1 MANRLTKGKGLFGSL
16 RTSGPIATSGRLT
29 EKRGANTVADG
40 ASMAITAAEFFT
52 DGVVSATPTAA
63 RNIQAPTAAAIIALA
78 KGYAVG
84 DSFEFTLINLAA
96 ATHALTLTV
105 NTGLTIVG
113 SAAVSAASS
122 GTWLVRVASSTTV
135 VCYRK

>member
-16 RTSGPIATSGRLT
+16 RTNGPVRAKRLS
-29 EKRGANTVADG
+29 EVRAANTVADG
-40 ASMAITAAEFFT
+40 ASMTISAAQFYT
-52 DGVVSATPTAA
+52 DGIVSATPTTA
-63 RNIQAPTAAAIIALA
+63 RDIQAPTAAAIIALA
-78 KGYAVG
+78 NGYATG
-84 DSFEFTLINLAA
+84 DSFEFTLINLAG